1 MKFLLTLA
9 LALAVMASPALA
21 APMPMP
27 DEPVAFASSLDEAT
41 YATSAGSYAVAASQ
55 PAEALACT
63 TSGLSADTPSYLS
76 SYTQPVAPMEPKEGR
91 AEAGFTRRS

>member
-1 MKFLLTLA
+1 MSKFLLTLA

-63 TSGLSADTPSYLS
+63 GSGLSADVSPSHLS
-76 SYTQPVAPMEPKEGR
+76 LPLYASIREVPADGDPGWR
-91 AEAGFTRRS
+91 L

>member
-63 TSGLSADTPSYLS
+63 TSGLSADVAYLPLS
-76 SYTQPVAPMEPKEGR
+76 QSLYASIREVPTDGDPGW
-91 AEAGFTRRS
+91 